1 MSKFIERETGY
12 KYTLQQN
19 SVYEGTITT
28 LLKHQ
33 TIYMYGTYCDSGI
46 VYYEVIGDTFYQ
58 MLEHIDALIS
68 DNVITLI
75 NTFKLCTFIITCFT
89 LFYYMIRMNN
99 E

>member
-46 VYYEVIGDTFYQ
+46 FYYEVR
-58 MLEHIDALIS
+58 LDANGS
-68 DNVITLI
+68 Q
-75 NTFKLCTFIITCFT
+75 NTIKSGWFRILPSIVTP
-89 LFYYMIRMNN
+89 L
-99 E
+99 